1 MVLSYSGAIQE
12 SFAEVGFIKRGI
24 ALDNEHNRVA
34 SPNDTAPFNI
44 GGTYYVVAGGA
55 EGVHL
60 VTVTNPDSLN
70 RNDIGGS
77 VGSDGTVAD
86 VDTYVPSDGTTRI
99 VSVWGSSK
107 AVQLQT
113 VSGSGLAT
121 NQEFVVDTEKLLQP
135 SGLAIYSPTA
145 GNHYA
150 VVTANIASGTID
162 QGGSGAGRVNII
174 NLTTPSSISIVT
186 NITDDAN
193 KLLQTPT
200 DVAIYS
206 KGSNYYAVVTS
217 SHDNGIQ
224 IINITNPNSPVAA
237 GKLADTNSLLLKGA
251 SAVDV
256 YSIGN
261 KHYAVVTQQA
271 TIEGGLQIIDITD
284 PNNPTGAGKITSN
297 DIRYKGAEDV
307 SVHSYNDR
315 WYALVAG
322 KANSHAVT
330 IIDVTNP
337 NSPVEKAYIKETT
350 ERSDT
355 LLREVNNVNTYKQT
369 ISGNERHFASVGS
382 WNEQGQDDGGVQ
394 ILEMVF
400 LTANAG
406 PDQAVLRNSSVTLN
420 GSGST
425 VTTPGKTITYSWTQ
439 TGGPTVQLTG
449 ANTASPTFTAPNQVT
464 QLTFR
469 VTTTLAA
476 DQNVVKTG
484 HVTNYGIIRDTD
496 TVTVIV
502 SNGPTANAGSDQT
515 VTVGDTVTLRG
526 TAITPNNNP
535 LTYAWTHVSGPTAS
549 LSNNAVLQPTFTASS
564 PGTITLRLTITDS
577 TLSATDADTV
587 SIRVIAQQPPSA
599 NAGADQTVIVGKT
612 VTLSGSGTDPNG
624 DSLTFR
630 WNQDSGTRVTIENPD
645 LASIS
650 FTAPSEPETLEF
662 TLTVRDG
669 ARTDTDSITIT
680 VKNPPSQT
688 RNIKELKDTLVY
700 GQITEPTQS
709 TDPDQVGGTDL
720 ITGSNEIT
728 MIYTE
733 PIATFI
739 NSYLNFTISG
749 EEKSRNITGINGS
762 PAIETGE
769 TVLIDGKQVKTY
781 STILTFDGPPV
792 PPGSTG
798 SMYVQ
803 HADYYLAKIQIR
815 DGQN

>member
-1 MVLSYSGAIQE
+1 MS
-12 SFAEVGFIKRGI
+12 
-24 ALDNEHNRVA
+24 
-34 SPNDTAPFNI
+34 
-44 GGTYYVVAGGA
+44 
-55 EGVHL
+55 
-60 VTVTNPDSLN
+60 
-70 RNDIGGS
+70 
-77 VGSDGTVAD
+77 SDGK
-86 VDTYVPSDGTTRI
+86 TRI
-99 VSVWGSSK
+99 VALWESSK
-107 AVQLQT
+107 AVQLFT
-113 VSGSGLAT
+113 VDSNGTGLTSGNHIIGT
-121 NQEFVVDTEKLLQP
+121 TKLLNP
-135 SGLAIYSPTA
+135 NGLAIYSPTA
-145 GNHYA
+145 GNTYA
-150 VVTANIASGTID
+150 VVTSGTTAGVINP
-162 QGGSGAGRVNII
+162 GGSGTGRVNII
-174 NLTTPSSISIVT
+174 NLTNPSSLTFGGQIID
-186 NITDDAN
+186 NGN
-193 KLLQTPT
+193 RLLQTPT
-200 DVAIYS
+200 DVAHYS
-206 KGSNYYAVVTS
+206 IGSNHYAVVTS

-224 IINITNPNSPVAA
+224 IINITNPAILTAA
-237 GKLADTNSLLLKGA
+237 GNLADTNSLLLNSA

-261 KHYAVVTQQA
+261 KHYAVVTQES
-271 TIEGGLQIIDITD
+271 TTEGGLQIIDITD
-284 PNNPTGAGKITSN
+284 PNSPTGAGKIESN
-297 DIRYKGAEDV
+297 DIRYKGALDV
-307 SVHSYNDR
+307 TVHSYNDR

-355 LLREVNNVNTYKQT
+355 LLRDINNVNTYKQT

-382 WNEQGQDDGGVQ
+382 HNEHSSSNDGGIQ

-400 LTANAG
+400 LTADAG

-469 VTTTLAA
+469 VTATLAA

-484 HVTNYGIIRDTD
+484 HVTNYGIIRAMD

-515 VTVGDTVTLRG
+515 VTVGDIVTLRG

-535 LTYAWTHVSGPTAS
+535 LTYAWTHVSGPTVS

-564 PGTITLRLTITDS
+564 PGTTTLRLTITDS
-577 TLSATDADTV
+577 TLSA
-587 SIRVIAQQPPSA
+587 
-599 NAGADQTVIVGKT
+599 
-612 VTLSGSGTDPNG
+612 
-624 DSLTFR
+624 
-630 WNQDSGTRVTIENPD
+630 
-645 LASIS
+645 
-650 FTAPSEPETLEF
+650 
-662 TLTVRDG
+662 
-669 ARTDTDSITIT
+669 TDTDSITIT

-688 RNIKELKDTLVY
+688 RNIKELKDTLVQ

-749 EEKSRNITGINGS
+749 EDKPRNITGINGS
-762 PAIETGE
+762 PAVETGE
-769 TVLIDGKQVKTY
+769 TVRINGKLVKTY
-781 STILTFDGPPV
+781 STILTFDGPPA